1 VLVQTAP
8 KVSREVGAAFMH
20 AAFNRRVWA
29 CPAVH
34 ASGGAVRVAWER
46 TWAAGQSSVR
56 LAKLLATHTAA
67 VLPASRFHRAPPAPP
82 WRRRRRQRT
91 RLWRGFA

>member
-1 VLVQTAP
+1 
-8 KVSREVGAAFMH
+8 MH

-56 LAKLLATHTAA
+56 LAKLLATPTAA
-67 VLPASRFHRAPPAPP
+67 VPPPPPPLLFSLPL
-82 WRRRRRQRT
+82 T
-91 RLWRGFA
+91 LL